1 MAIKISPAKKQKL
14 KSAFNPDLHPRYPA
28 GHPQGGKFMPKGSA
42 DYNQAIA
49 ANSKPE
55 WELIS
60 GKDFR
65 KYFNQWDKWYQE
77 VYNTASEYDNL
88 DKEISDI
95 EARIAKHKSAIKQV
109 TDRLLN
115 EKIQEIVQKKTAIA
129 YRNLEIVRAALALE
143 NIRDRSSAEAK
154 KLEDEIAN
162 HEAKIERDHEKLK
175 TIEATPL
182 NLRTPSITK
191 NQLEIAALRSVVAKK
206 KKILDDFKAR
216 QSENKVPVER
226 LRDSSFLYELFARD
240 MRGRSLI
247 GVKNGDEMGAAV
259 ALVPKKDHIYI
270 DYLMTN
276 PRTLIDGKSKGA
288 GTAAIKAV
296 VRKSMDMGKGGT
308 IKLYALPSAMPFYEK
323 LGFTRDDPSYNNMTL
338 SSQAAKKLLGD

>member
-49 ANSKPE
+49 ANPKPE
-55 WELIS
+55 WELVS
-60 GKDFR
+60 SKDFR
-65 KYFNQWDKWYQE
+65 KHFNQWDKWYQE
-77 VYNTASEYDNL
+77 VYNAAFGSANI

-109 TDRLLN
+109 TDRLSN
-115 EKIQEIVQKKTAIA
+115 EKTQEIIQKKTAIA
-129 YRNLEIVRAALALE
+129 YRNLEIVKAALALG
-143 NIRDRSSAEAK
+143 NISDQSSAEAK
-154 KLEDEIAN
+154 KLKDEIAN
-162 HEAKIERDHEKLK
+162 HQEKIERDHEKLK

-323 LGFTRDDPSYNNMTL
+323 LGFTRDDPNNNDMTL